1 MDNIS
6 KSTLIKAVR
15 QVLTNL
21 GLTREFARAEMSR
34 MVAEFCAKYV
44 ESDQFKRLVERCV
57 IQHVRTHGYEF
68 NCNVQKAVA
77 EVLTKKLTIGIKDD
91 VENGAS

>member
-21 GLTREFARAEMSR
+21 GLTREFARAEMAR
-34 MVAEFCAKYV
+34 MVTEFCEKYV
-44 ESDQFKRLVERCV
+44 QSDQFARVVESVVVR
-57 IQHVRTHGYEF
+57 HVRTHGYEF

-77 EVLTKKLTIGIKDD
+77 EALTKKLTISIKDD
-91 VENGAS
+91 TQTGA